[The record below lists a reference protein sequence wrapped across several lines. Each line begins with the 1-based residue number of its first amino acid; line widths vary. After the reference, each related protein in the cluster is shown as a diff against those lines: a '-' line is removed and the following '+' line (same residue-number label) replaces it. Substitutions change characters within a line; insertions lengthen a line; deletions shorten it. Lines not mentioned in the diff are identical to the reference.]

1 MKKLVLF
8 MGLTVLS
15 FAAFAEKVPA
25 VIVSKQHG
33 GLSAIFNRYNHVD
46 YTPADQTS
54 NGIAKL
60 DCYGSG
66 FTACRVP
73 ICASLPV
80 NDGSTVVHITDA
92 GMLNAFLSAANNV
105 VVQYESALEQCVASN
120 NKPNSSKATTVPS
133 VYTKTIAVA
142 NNNATTKAD
151 TYVVRGVVT
160 SSTANASTMTIYIEK
175 VNILSSLGH

>member
-105 VVQYESALEQCVASN
+105 VVQYESVPVLYRADGTAYADW
-120 NKPNSSKATTVPS
+120 NSTWILDTGS
-133 VYTKTIAVA
+133 V
-142 NNNATTKAD
+142 
-151 TYVVRGVVT
+151 
-160 SSTANASTMTIYIEK
+160 SP
-175 VNILSSLGH
+175 

>member
-25 VIVSKQHG
+25 VIVHKQLG
-33 GLSAIFNRYNHVD
+33 GLSAIFNRYNHVQ

-120 NKPNSSKATTVPS
+120 NSKATTVPS